1 MMGQNLLYELDA
13 ATNSDGEAG
22 YEDDA
27 ASARIEL
34 NIIQQSQIMEEEKNV
49 TEEVIQDDGSQE
61 EEKIKNFRQLI
72 DRLQTEDG

>member
-1 MMGQNLLYELDA
+1 MGQNLLYELDA

-34 NIIQQSQIMEEEKNV
+34 NII
-49 TEEVIQDDGSQE
+49 
-61 EEKIKNFRQLI
+61 
-72 DRLQTEDG
+72 